1 MNKQELKK
9 FKFTSYDKSYS
20 TEIHIKNPDKY
31 REIEK
36 DSSLSDD
43 LISMGSGFSYAPAS
57 FKEKTLS
64 LKMDKFNRILHF
76 DKKEKVITVEA
87 GIKIYELLNFTLQH
101 NLWLTQIP
109 GYPLISIGGAVA
121 SNSHGKSCGIDGTIR
136 HSIKSISLFHKTN
149 GWINLSEKENQE
161 IFDLTIGGLGLT
173 GTIVSVTL
181 KLVDFDGKFETTKQ
195 EVNSVKETINKIK
208 KTEPSTFIY
217 SWNMANDKNSFGK
230 GIVFKNKILKTQNKK
245 YNFKVL
251 KKKNLLPINFWNKYS
266 IKFSNFFFYNF
277 HKLLKKSLDEKFL
290 DVIFPFYG
298 KEIYFNLFG
307 SKGFIESQLIIP
319 EKNIDEFFNEFLH
332 LNEKLKPSIT
342 LFSIKNMSGKQKLI
356 RFEDN
361 NICVTFDFVNNKK
374 NKEFLQHLDKLC
386 IKYQILPSIIKDS
399 RLEKDIFDKCYS
411 EADIF
416 RDKLSKFDK
425 RRYYKSEISNRLKL

>member
-1 MNKQELKK
+1 M
-9 FKFTSYDKSYS
+9 
-20 TEIHIKNPDKY
+20 
-31 REIEK
+31 
-36 DSSLSDD
+36 
-43 LISMGSGFSYAPAS
+43 
-57 FKEKTLS
+57 
-64 LKMDKFNRILHF
+64 
-76 DKKEKVITVEA
+76 
-87 GIKIYELLNFTLQH
+87 
-101 NLWLTQIP
+101 
-109 GYPLISIGGAVA
+109 
-121 SNSHGKSCGIDGTIR
+121 
-136 HSIKSISLFHKTN
+136 
-149 GWINLSEKENQE
+149 
-161 IFDLTIGGLGLT
+161 
-173 GTIVSVTL
+173 
-181 KLVDFDGKFETTKQ
+181 
-195 EVNSVKETINKIK
+195 
-208 KTEPSTFIY
+208 
-217 SWNMANDKNSFGK
+217 
-230 GIVFKNKILKTQNKK
+230 
-245 YNFKVL
+245 
-251 KKKNLLPINFWNKYS
+251 
-266 IKFSNFFFYNF
+266 
-277 HKLLKKSLDEKFL
+277 
-290 DVIFPFYG
+290 
-298 KEIYFNLFG
+298 FG

>member
-1 MNKQELKK
+1 MDKQGLKK

-20 TEIHIKNPDKY
+20 TEIQIKNPDKY

-36 DSSLSDD
+36 DSSLSND

-87 GIKIYELLNFTLQH
+87 GIKIYELLNFTLRH
-101 NLWLTQIP
+101 NLWITQIP

-121 SNSHGKSCGIDGTIR
+121 ANSHGKSCGVDGTIR
-136 HSIKSISLFHKTN
+136 NSIKSIYLFHKTN

-181 KLVDFDGKFETTKQ
+181 KLVDFDGKFETTKL
-195 EVNSVKETINKIK
+195 EVNSVKDTINKIK
-208 KTEPSTFIY
+208 KPEPSTFTY
-217 SWNMANDKNSFGK
+217 SWNMIDNKNKFGK
-230 GIVFKNKILKTQNKK
+230 GIVFKNKILKNQNKK
-245 YNFKVL
+245 YNLKVL
-251 KKKNLLPINFWNKYS
+251 NKKKFLSVNLWNKYS
-266 IKFSNFFFYNF
+266 IKLSNFFFYYY
-277 HKLLKKSLDEKFL
+277 HKILKKNLDEKFL

-298 KEIYFNLFG
+298 KEIYFNMFG

-319 EKNIDEFFNEFLH
+319 DYTIDEFFSEFLH
-332 LNEKLKPSIT
+332 LNEKFKPLIT

-361 NICVTFDFVNNKK
+361 NICVTFDFVNIKK
-374 NKEFLQHLDKLC
+374 NREFMEHLDKLC
-386 IKYQILPSIIKDS
+386 IKYKILPSIIKDS
-399 RLEKDIFDKCYS
+399 RLEKDIFDKCYP

-416 RDKLSKFDK
+416 RDKLTKFDK
-425 RRYYKSEISNRLKL
+425 RRYYKSEISDRLKL